1 METHRLIDTH
11 AHLDDPIFDRDL
23 ETVVDHARHEN
34 VSVVTLGCD
43 YVSSTLAVGIAER
56 HEGVYAAVGLH
67 PSKVTGD
74 QIADDKL
81 IDFGAYRHLASRPKA
96 VAIGETGLDYHDL
109 PTGRRGGAE
118 IELAE
123 RIKRN
128 QVRTFGLFLQLSREL
143 RLPLLLHCRDA
154 HDEMLKLLADWDQA
168 TKGFDSR
175 GVVHCFSGT
184 WKQARKYFSLG
195 FMISVTGIITHGGYQ
210 SELLKK
216 APLSNLLA
224 ESDCPFQTPTPWSQR
239 RSEPAFVRQ
248 VAANIASLRR
258 LPVAEVEKQLSTNA
272 HRIFRRIGP

>member
-1 METHRLIDTH
+1 MKSYRLIDTH

-23 ETVVDHARHEN
+23 EVVVEHARHEN
-34 VSVVTLGCD
+34 VGVVTLGCD
-43 YVSSTLAVGIAER
+43 YVTSTLAVGIAEK

-74 QIADDKL
+74 LIADDKL
-81 IDFGAYRHLASRPKA
+81 IDFGAYRHLASRSKV

-109 PTGRRGGAE
+109 PTGRRGGPE

-123 RIKRN
+123 RIRRN
-128 QVRTFGLFLQLSREL
+128 QIRTFGLFLQLSREL
-143 RLPLLLHCRDA
+143 RLPVLLHCRDA
-154 HDEMLKLLADWDQA
+154 HDEMLKLLTNWDQS
-168 TKGFDSR
+168 TTGFDSR

-195 FMISVTGIITHGGYQ
+195 FMISVTGIIAHGGYQ

-224 ESDCPFQTPTPWSQR
+224 ESDCPFQTTTPWSQR
-239 RSEPAFVRQ
+239 RSEPAYVRQ
-248 VAANIASLRR
+248 VADNIASLRH
-258 LPVAEVEKQLSTNA
+258 LSVIEVEKQLSANA
-272 HRIFRRIGP
+272 HKIFRRIGS